1 MTARKYNIRVKFI
14 FSTVI
19 KKWGYCGYS
28 FIWAGGMF
36 GPRGY
41 SLSAVLVINRVSILA
56 ILVRNTAW
64 FLPSGL
70 VELRILLR
78 RIYFFILTDK
88 TISKKPYVN
97 SGKTVS
103 AATVMSRVSNLW
115 SDHK

>member
-1 MTARKYNIRVKFI
+1 MTAPKYNIRVKFI
-14 FSTVI
+14 LNTVI
-19 KKWGYCGYS
+19 KKLGVGYC
-28 FIWAGGMF
+28 FILAGGMF

-41 SLSAVLVINRVSILA
+41 GFSAVLVINRVS
-56 ILVRNTAW
+56 

-78 RIYFFILTDK
+78 RSYFFILADK
-88 TISKKPYVN
+88 TINKKPCVN